1 VRTWTIG
8 DVSITRI
15 EEQVGFASVAPEK
28 YLAGLDRAALQAHL
42 GWLVPNHY
50 APDHD
55 RLITSVHS
63 WLIRTKYH
71 MVLLDCCAGNHK
83 DRPGFTRFHQLDT
96 PFLARLQAAG
106 ATPEAIDIVMC
117 THLHSDHVGWNTVR
131 RDGRWV
137 PTFPNARYFFSRAEN
152 EYGDPRSNPRADADL
167 MRSNAYRDSVLPVIE
182 SGQAQLIDGN
192 YAIDDTLLI
201 EPAPGHTLGHMILK
215 LEHAGERALFCGDV
229 VHHPLQVYA
238 PQWNS
243 VFCELPEQARATRR
257 CVLDHCADENALL
270 FPAHF
275 AAPHVAVIARDGET
289 FRPEFVAGSRLY
301 CD

>member
-1 VRTWTIG
+1 
-8 DVSITRI
+8 
-15 EEQVGFASVAPEK
+15 
-28 YLAGLDRAALQAHL
+28 
-42 GWLVPNHY
+42 
-50 APDHD
+50 
-55 RLITSVHS
+55 
-63 WLIRTKYH
+63 
-71 MVLLDCCAGNHK
+71 
-83 DRPGFTRFHQLDT
+83 
-96 PFLARLQAAG
+96 
-106 ATPEAIDIVMC
+106 
-117 THLHSDHVGWNTVR
+117 
-131 RDGRWV
+131 
-137 PTFPNARYFFSRAEN
+137 
-152 EYGDPRSNPRADADL
+152 

-215 LEHAGERALFCGDV
+215 LEHAGKRALFCGDV

>member
-1 VRTWTIG
+1 MRTWTIG

-28 YLAGLDRAALQAHL
+28 YLTGLDRAVLQAHL

-152 EYGDPRSNPRADADL
+152 EYGDPRRNPRADADL

-215 LEHAGERALFCGDV
+215 VEHAGERALFCGDV

-257 CVLDHCADENALL
+257 RVLDHCADENALL

-289 FRPEFVAGSRLY
+289 FRPQFVVGQ
-301 CD
+301 

>member
-1 VRTWTIG
+1 L
-8 DVSITRI
+8 
-15 EEQVGFASVAPEK
+15 VGI
-28 YLAGLDRAALQAHL
+28 DRAALQAHL
-42 GWLVPNHY
+42 GWLVPHHY